1 MRTLKEVIAILA
13 KGIADVEAYDA
24 VDDALYYLREYHDN
38 YGNLIASMNHHLR
51 KIKELE
57 QNDPLSW
64 EELCEMEGEPIWIK
78 TDPNPAR
85 WGIIAE
91 VVDTDNCKLMHVLS
105 VDEDKYPIHIYC
117 PKDSINPW
125 EAYQKEK

>member
-64 EELCEMEGEPIWIK
+64 EELCEMEGEPIWVEQHHGDTKGWLLILRK
-78 TDPNPAR
+78 CDD
-85 WGIIAE
+85 
-91 VVDTDNCKLMHVLS
+91 VVTCTTKHGNSFYLYKANYG
-105 VDEDKYPIHIYC
+105 EK
-117 PKDSINPW
+117 W
-125 EAYQKEK
+125 QAYRKER